1 MCVQGPV
8 AEARTHR
15 KKRDVCATRPC
26 DQGRCETTKIEI
38 HKTNLECA
46 LESTA
51 SLFGVLLHDA
61 DWARGVGSSLP
72 GGKPSG
78 GGANQA
84 EVDNKGLK
92 RTGRAISFAFNIIR
106 AIRANELQGVK
117 SFVMYGMSGDLLE
130 TFIPAYSRLTSTSVG
145 LYSERVRKNLTP
157 LLRSC
162 PAHTISAVF
171 DLKNQGGPGAYFSEF
186 LKRCW
191 LNIQPP
197 PLEKAA
203 PRCRLYCDFTWH

>member
-8 AEARTHR
+8 AEARAHR
-15 KKRDVCATRPC
+15 KKRDVSAARPC
-26 DQGRCETTKIEI
+26 GQGRCETTKIEI

-46 LESTA
+46 LESTV
-51 SLFGVLLHDA
+51 SLFGALTSPCRLG
-61 DWARGVGSSLP
+61 ARVGWSLP
-72 GGKPSG
+72 GGKPRG

-162 PAHTISAVF
+162 PGHTISAV
-171 DLKNQGGPGAYFSEF
+171 LTSNQGGPGAYFSEF

-197 PLEKAA
+197 PLKKAA
-203 PRCRLYCDFTWH
+203 PLCRLYFDFTWH

>member
-1 MCVQGPV
+1 VCVQGPV

-92 RTGRAISFAFNIIR
+92 RTGRAISFAFNTIR

-117 SFVMYGMSGDLLE
+117 SFVMYGMSGDLRE
-130 TFIPAYSRLTSTSVG
+130 TFIRAYSRLTSTSVG

-162 PAHTISAVF
+162 PAHAISAVF
-171 DLKNQGGPGAYFSEF
+171 DLKPRRSGPEGLRF
-186 LKRCW
+186 
-191 LNIQPP
+191 
-197 PLEKAA
+197 
-203 PRCRLYCDFTWH
+203 